1 ALRLSNHDVAWIA
14 AIVGSWHDEHA
25 GVTAA
30 LCSRDGIS
38 ARHVRLLASRVG
50 RLRVGAFM
58 RLASARWSAR
68 RARDGA
74 GPTIPIVARVHD
86 LHRRILR
93 AAMRDPIEVAD
104 LAIDGDDLRQA
115 GVRPGPEFGVL
126 FARLLDD
133 VLEDP
138 TRNTREWLIS
148 RVSSMRV
155 SSAGEH

>member
-1 ALRLSNHDVAWIA
+1 M
-14 AIVGSWHDEHA
+14 
-25 GVTAA
+25 TAA

-38 ARHVRLLASRVG
+38 DRHVRLLASRVG

-68 RARDGA
+68 RNPENA
-74 GPTIPIVARVHD
+74 GITIPVVARVHD
-86 LHRRILR
+86 LHRRLLR

-115 GVRPGPEFGVL
+115 GIRPGPQFGVL
-126 FARLLDD
+126 FGKLLEE

-138 TRNTREWLIS
+138 SRNTREWLTA
-148 RVSSMRV
+148 RVTSLRESLP
-155 SSAGEH
+155 GGN